1 MAIQSVAHNEI
12 LDEVGIRDVL
22 DGVITCDPVEYKWE
36 RRGDILCLVKRI
48 NRMNDPAELDNDSN
62 EETIHAA
69 LRADTNGC
77 LAFCAADTLSP
88 ELISVCLC
96 ALTRHPGMET
106 LRLSGHL
113 TEQNVPAL
121 CRLLE
126 DSNALR
132 SFECRYA
139 NLPKSLLENVSNSL
153 DGNSSVSR
161 VELVSDGLTSEH
173 MAALFK
179 VISRLPC
186 VTELSLVSN
195 LETKKDTWLSGMI
208 ELDCLSHRKLQILCD
223 GDWNVEELSSNVDF
237 GRKSLTK
244 LRCVKNISLT
254 NGPSPTDILEEFQS
268 ILPDKSRLELVDL
281 FAGNDGDLQEEWV
294 VEWSLATG
302 FRVCL
307 NFVISD

>member
-1 MAIQSVAHNEI
+1 MAIQSVAHNDI
-12 LDEVGIRDVL
+12 LDEVGIRDAL
-22 DGVITCDPVEYKWE
+22 DDFITCDPVEYKWE
-36 RRGDILCLVKRI
+36 RRFDILCLVKRI
-48 NRMNDPAELDNDSN
+48 NRIHDPAESDSDSN

-77 LAFCAADTLSP
+77 VEFCAADTLPP

-96 ALTRHPGMET
+96 GLTGHPGMDA

-132 SFECRYA
+132 WFECRYA
-139 NLPKSLLENVSNSL
+139 NLSKSLLDNLSNTL
-153 DGNSSVSR
+153 EGNSSVTH
-161 VELVSDGLTSEH
+161 VELVSDGLMTEH

-195 LETKKDTWLSGMI
+195 LETKKDTWFSGMI
-208 ELDCLSHRKLQILCD
+208 KNDCLSHRNLEIFCD
-223 GDWNVEELSSNVDF
+223 NDWNVEELSSIIDT
-237 GRKSLTK
+237 GRKGLTK
-244 LRCVKNISLT
+244 LRCVKHISLA
-254 NGPSPTDILEEFQS
+254 NGPLPMDTLNEFQS
-268 ILPDKSRLELVDL
+268 TLPDESRLESVDL
-281 FAGNDGDLQEEWV
+281 FAGNDGDSQEEWV
-294 VEWSLATG
+294 VEWSLARG